1 MSRMICR
8 LVAWVLLILHFFVH
22 EPYRE
27 QVLAIQTL
35 VCVLCKDLKPLHIVT
50 FFVII
55 IYFVETHHVWL
66 LWSQCVHHAVV
77 ACCIVGEYYVKDW
90 NFWPWLL
97 LCWSIRWLSSV
108 NMYDQIPVRASLR
121 CIIFGLVA
129 QKRFAKTFKDGFK
142 WCWILLVHE
151 AMWILLPCQM
161 LFEIYKKKKPGVES
175 VV

>member
-1 MSRMICR
+1 MICR
-8 LVAWVLLILHFFVH
+8 HVAWLLLVLHFFLD
-22 EPYRE
+22 EPFRE

-35 VCVLCKDLKPLHIVT
+35 VCVMCHDLKPLHIVT
-50 FFVII
+50 FFVIV
-55 IYFVETHHVWL
+55 IYFVQTEHIWL
-66 LWSQCVHHAVV
+66 LWSQCVHHIVV
-77 ACCIVGEYYVKDW
+77 ACCIIGEYYVKDW

-108 NMYDQIPVRASLR
+108 NMYHQHPLRASLR
-121 CIIFGLVA
+121 CIVFGLVA

-151 AMWILLPCQM
+151 CALLVLPFQM
-161 LFEIYKKKKPGVES
+161 LFEIYKRKPLDSAS